1 MIWALGRL
9 ATSIPEQQLL
19 IKPDHDQHKLTAMN
33 AKQRKLIH
41 RTLLVLVLLC
51 AVPAFAQVP
60 VPAPPS
66 IGASSYILLDF
77 HSLQSVAEREPDLP
91 VEPASIT
98 KLMTSYVAFRE
109 IAMGNLALDD
119 TVLISERAWRTPGSR
134 MFVEVGTRVRVEDL
148 MRGIIIQSG
157 NDASVAIAEHI
168 GGSEEVF
175 ASMMNEQARALGMV
189 NTNYVNSTGLPDP
202 EQLTSARDSALLAR
216 ALISE
221 FPDFYSWYSEREF
234 TYNEIR
240 QHNRNRL
247 LWRDPSVDGLKT
259 GHTTSAG
266 YCLVTS
272 ASRDGMRLISV
283 VMGTA
288 SEEARATASQAL
300 LNYGFRFFE
309 TYQLYEAGDELR
321 RERVWQGS
329 EREVSLGIAD
339 DLFVTIPRGR
349 YDALEARLELDDDL
363 TAPLAEGEAVGQLMI
378 VLDADVVAQRPLVTR
393 QAVERA
399 GFFGRTTDGLRRWV
413 GGLFGG

>member
-1 MIWALGRL
+1 MTFVSRILLALLLLQTGLL
-9 ATSIPEQQLL
+9 A
-19 IKPDHDQHKLTAMN
+19 
-33 AKQRKLIH
+33 
-41 RTLLVLVLLC
+41 
-51 AVPAFAQVP
+51 AQVP

-66 IGASSYILLDF
+66 VGTRSHILMDF
-77 HSLQSVAEREPDLP
+77 HSGASLAELAPDER

-98 KLMTSYVAFRE
+98 KLMTSWVVFTE
-109 IAMGNLALDD
+109 IERGNLALDAQ
-119 TVLISERAWRTPGSR
+119 VLISEKAWRTEGSR
-134 MFVEVGTRVRVEDL
+134 MFVEVGKQVPVETL
-148 MRGIIIQSG
+148 LKGIIIQSG

-175 ASMMNEQARALGMV
+175 ASMMNEQARQLGM
-189 NTNYVNSTGLPDP
+189 NETQYVNATGLPHPD
-202 EQLTSARDSALLAR
+202 QYTSARDSALLAR
-216 ALISE
+216 ALIE
-221 FPDFYSWYSEREF
+221 RFPDFYAWYSEREF

-259 GHTTSAG
+259 GHTESAG

-309 TYQLYEAGDELR
+309 TYQLYEAGDALKTEP
-321 RERVWQGS
+321 VWKGQLD
-329 EREVSLGIAD
+329 EVALGVDD

-349 YDALEARLELDDDL
+349 YDALDARVELSDRL
-363 TAPLAEGEAVGQLMI
+363 IAPLEAGQQVGQLVI
-378 VLDADVVAQRPLVTR
+378 ELDGNVVVQRPLVVQ
-393 QAVERA
+393 QAVVEA
-399 GFFGRTTDGLRRWV
+399 GFFGRASDSVRLWF

>member
-1 MIWALGRL
+1 MTA
-9 ATSIPEQQLL
+9 
-19 IKPDHDQHKLTAMN
+19 KPSMF
-33 AKQRKLIH
+33 IH
-41 RTLLVLVLLC
+41 RTLLVLTLLC
-51 AVPAFAQVP
+51 VGPAFAQAP

-77 HSLQSVAEREPDLP
+77 HSLQAVAEREPDLQ

-109 IAMGNLALDD
+109 IANGNLSLED

-134 MFVEVGTRVRVEDL
+134 MFVEVGTRVRVDDL
-148 MRGIIIQSG
+148 LRGIIIQSG

-189 NTNYVNSTGLPDP
+189 NTHYVNSTGLPDP
-202 EQLTSARDSALLAR
+202 DQLTSARDSALLAR

-221 FPDFYSWYSEREF
+221 FPDFYGWYSEREF

-259 GHTTSAG
+259 GHTSSAG

-321 RERVWQGS
+321 RERVWRGS
-329 EREVSLGIAD
+329 EREVGLGIAD

-349 YDALEARLELDDDL
+349 YDALEARLELDQDL
-363 TAPLAEGEAVGQLMI
+363 VAPLAADEPVGELVIA
-378 VLDADVVAQRPLVTR
+378 LDDDLVARRPLVTR
-393 QAVERA
+393 QAVDQA
-399 GFFGRTTDGLRRWV
+399 GFIGRTADGLRRWI
-413 GGLFGG
+413 GGLFGD

>member
-1 MIWALGRL
+1 
-9 ATSIPEQQLL
+9 
-19 IKPDHDQHKLTAMN
+19 MN
-33 AKQRKLIH
+33 AKPSKLIR
-41 RTLLVLVLLC
+41 RTLLVLLLLC
-51 AVPAFAQVP
+51 TASAFAQVP

-77 HSLQSVAEREPDLP
+77 HSLQSLAEREPDLP

-109 IAMGNLALDD
+109 IANGNLALDD

-134 MFVEVGTRVRVEDL
+134 MFVEVGNRVRVEDL
-148 MRGIIIQSG
+148 LRGIIIQSG

-189 NTNYVNSTGLPDP
+189 STNYVNSTGLPDP
-202 EQLTSARDSALLAR
+202 DQLTSARDSALLAR

-221 FPDFYSWYSEREF
+221 FPDFYGWYSEREF
-234 TYNEIR
+234 TFNDIR

-259 GHTTSAG
+259 GHTSSAG

-309 TYQLYEAGDELR
+309 TYQLYDSGDELR
-321 RERVWQGS
+321 REQVWQGR
-329 EREVSLGIAD
+329 EREVSLGIAE

-349 YDALEARLELDDDL
+349 YDALEARLELDEDL
-363 TAPLAEGEAVGQLMI
+363 NAPLEAGQVVGELIIG
-378 VLDADVVAQRPLVTR
+378 LDNDIVAQRPLVTR
-393 QAVERA
+393 EAVDQA
-399 GFFGRTTDGLRRWV
+399 GFFGRTTDSMRRWV